1 MKLRNLSFCLCFFLI
16 SFAIQ
21 AQKEIQKAIQTQFI
35 LAEDGST
42 IELDEGRFEINTTL
56 SLEGK
61 KNITIKG
68 KGIGKTVLDFA
79 NQTDGAEGIRLSN
92 LKDVTL
98 QDLSVLNAAGDAVKA
113 MNVKGVKFIRVETAW
128 EGKPKASNGAY
139 GLYPVMCKDVFIQ
152 GCIARG
158 ASDAGIYVGQS
169 KNIVVKES
177 IAKENVAGIEIEN
190 SQNAEVYDNIA
201 TGNTGGILV
210 FDLPDLVQKKGGNVK
225 VYENVIEANNYKN
238 FAPKG
243 NIVGKVPPGTG
254 VLILATSDVEVYK
267 NVIKDN
273 RSMGVGVISYYLTE
287 NPINDK
293 EYYPYPTNISIREN
307 VFERKSQKATSQ
319 GRFGKMYRFVLRFG
333 KDVPFIQWDG
343 ITDEDNKDW
352 VLCVED
358 NTNATFANLDAEN
371 NFENVSRE
379 MVECER

>member
-1 MKLRNLSFCLCFFLI
+1 MKPLKNIFFFFLLI
-16 SFAIQ
+16 SPFLVS

-35 LAEDGST
+35 LAEDGSV
-42 IELDEGRFEINTTL
+42 IELEEGRFEISTTL
-56 SLEGK
+56 SVEGK
-61 KNITIKG
+61 KNITIIG

-92 LKDVTL
+92 LKNVTL

-139 GLYPVMCKDVFIQ
+139 GLYPVMCKDVYIQ

-169 KNIVVKES
+169 KDIIVKES
-177 IAKENVAGIEIEN
+177 IARENVAGIEIEN
-190 SQNAEVYDNIA
+190 SVNAEVFDNIA

-225 VYENVIEANNYKN
+225 VYDNIIEANNYKN

-254 VLILATSDVEVYK
+254 VLILATSDVEVYE
-267 NVIKDN
+267 NVIKNN
-273 RSMGVGVISYYLTE
+273 RSIGVGIISYYLTE
-287 NPINDK
+287 NPINDN
-293 EYYPYPTNISIREN
+293 EYYPYPTNISIHEN
-307 VFERKSQKATSQ
+307 VFERKPQKATSK
-319 GRFGKMYRFVLRFG
+319 GRFGKMYRFVLKFG

-343 ITDEDNKDW
+343 IKDDENKDW
-352 VLCVED
+352 VLCIKD

-371 NFENVSRE
+371 NFKNVSRE
-379 MVECER
+379 MVGCN